1 MKCKEEDEEGMK
13 EGDDEDGKTVEE
25 REDHN
30 KKEEEEGV
38 EQKWMKERK
47 PKPRGSKRGMRRDE

>member
-1 MKCKEEDEEGMK
+1 MKCEEEDEE
-13 EGDDEDGKTVEE
+13 EKTVEE

-30 KKEEEEGV
+30 KKEEVEGA
-38 EQKWMKERK
+38 EQKWTKERK